1 MKIAR
6 VKEMQN
12 MDKKA
17 IEQYGI
23 SDNILMENAGVA
35 TYLAIAKNFTIEN
48 NEFLIFSGV
57 GNNGGDGL
65 VLARKLLSNGAKV
78 RIFILSDPA
87 KYKNAARDNW
97 HTVQKLNIPVI
108 IKPKIEEIESSIEP
122 DQIIID
128 AIFGTGLTRD
138 IEGYYFQII
147 QLINQINNQVISVD
161 IPSGIDGDTGI
172 VKGIA
177 IKANYTV
184 TFGLPKIG
192 NILYPGYEYTG
203 NLYVSHISFPPE
215 LYNRDDLNIQ
225 INTPSKIPDRPI
237 AGHKGTFG
245 NALFIA
251 GARNYYGAPYFSSFS
266 FLKSGGGYSRLAA
279 PASII
284 PYISTRAHEVVFLPQ
299 KETSTG
305 SLSLNN
311 FNELLEWSNKMDIV
325 IIGPGIS
332 LENDAQEL
340 VRKLI
345 IHIDKPILID
355 GDGLT
360 ALSKNLSIL
369 ENRENATILTPHIGE
384 MSRLIQQPVNKI
396 TENSINLSQ
405 EFAEHFNVTVT
416 LKGAHTIISL
426 PDGKIYINM
435 TGNSGMASAGS
446 GDVLTGTIAAMFCLG
461 LPIESAVRQGVL
473 IHGFAGDLAAR
484 EKGEDGVTA
493 RDIMESLPEAMK
505 IVRNKQDS
513 LEKVDFSG
521 LNIVN

>member
-215 LYNRDDLNIQ
+215 LYNRDDLKIQ
-225 INTPSKIPDRPI
+225 INAPSKISDRPTT
-237 AGHKGTFG
+237 GHKGTFG

-345 IHIDKPILID
+345 LHIDKPILID